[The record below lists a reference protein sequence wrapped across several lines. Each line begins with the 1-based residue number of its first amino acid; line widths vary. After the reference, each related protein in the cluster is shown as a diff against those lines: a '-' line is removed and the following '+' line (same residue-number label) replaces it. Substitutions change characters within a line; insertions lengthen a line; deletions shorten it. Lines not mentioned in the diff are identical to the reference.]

1 MSVVNDCKILSK
13 ESFYKILTNLLPSC
27 LDPHLST
34 NRGESVT
41 FCVEN
46 NGLFSFIIVGLLQAW
61 SLLLLIVNSH
71 EEVASCNVSQTEYRY
86 GSIHLGNISLETVA
100 S

>member
-1 MSVVNDCKILSK
+1 MLSK
-13 ESFYKILTNLLPSC
+13 ESFFYKILTNPLPSC

-71 EEVASCNVSQTEYRY
+71 EEVASCNVSQTEYPC
-86 GSIHLGNISLETVA
+86 GSIHLGNIGLETLA